1 MHPPLAFAVVLALVV
16 AGSALRPALP
26 PPAADAGA
34 PRAAAPD
41 RPVAAAALRPAD
53 LALTR
58 ASRLGPFPARLLRV
72 VDGDTIVAEVRLGS
86 GPLTTRVRLRGIDA
100 AELSATCTEERDLAL
115 AAREALARYLGT
127 GAITLT
133 EVGSD
138 KYAGRIVARVLT
150 KTGADVGA
158 RMLEDGY
165 AIAYDGGR
173 RQPWCDPVITARR

>member
-1 MHPPLAFAVVLALVV
+1 MHPPLAFALVLALAV
-16 AGSALRPALP
+16 AGSALRPAPPLP
-26 PPAADAGA
+26 ARGTDVVPAPA
-34 PRAAAPD
+34 
-41 RPVAAAALRPAD
+41 RPVAAAAVHPAG
-53 LALTR
+53 LALGR
-58 ASRLGPFPARLLRV
+58 ASRLGPFPATLLRV
-72 VDGDTIVAEVRLGS
+72 IDGDTIVAEVRLG
-86 GPLTTRVRLRGIDA
+86 GETLTTRVRLRGIDA
-100 AELSATCTEERDLAL
+100 AELSATCAEERDLAL
-115 AAREALARYLGT
+115 AARGALARFLGA